1 MKMIHSYK
9 VNGKFIVF
17 LYKNTQL
24 VQVVLMVPIDLL
36 DGYCSIQSFLVQ
48 NSSSDVL
55 ASFDVVKI
63 LALYERIQMLK
74 VWQLQQHQRVQD
86 EHSRTHLVMVL
97 KRYKNQAIFSMTFRG
112 HFRNNDSQVA
122 LLNTGSTLEWV
133 Q

>member
-1 MKMIHSYK
+1 MKKIHTYK

-55 ASFDVVKI
+55 ASFGVVKI
-63 LALYERIQMLK
+63 LALYERVQMLK
-74 VWQLQQHQRVQD
+74 VWQSQWHQRVQD
-86 EHSRTHLVMVL
+86 GHSRTHHVMVL
-97 KRYKNQAIFSMTFRG
+97 EKYKI
-112 HFRNNDSQVA
+112 SQ
-122 LLNTGSTLEWV
+122 NC
-133 Q
+133 